1 MRPYQGV
8 SWVKMYKTVMAAS
21 CPTKHEGCP
30 AGEGDAVGR

>member
-21 CPTKHEGCP
+21 CHTKHEGCP